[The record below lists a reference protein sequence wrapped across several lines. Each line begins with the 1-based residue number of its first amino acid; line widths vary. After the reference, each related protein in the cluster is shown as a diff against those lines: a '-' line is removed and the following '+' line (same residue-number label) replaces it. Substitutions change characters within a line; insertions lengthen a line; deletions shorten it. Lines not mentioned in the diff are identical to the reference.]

1 MTLLLIV
8 LLVAL
13 IALLIVLAV
22 DLRLRLDRF
31 AGDIVGRMDKAAADI
46 PARLEALE
54 KALERMERATR
65 EELVRNRAESAQ
77 LQLQAREELSSGLK
91 KTNDSLLAGL
101 LQLTQTNV
109 QKLDAVRETVET
121 RLDKVRAA
129 VEERLARMQLE
140 NNKNLEQMRQTV
152 DEKLQGTL
160 EKRLGESFKLVT
172 ERLEQVHKGL
182 GEMQSLAAGV
192 GDLKRVLNN
201 VKTRGVLGEV
211 QLQSLLE
218 DVLTPAQYE
227 TNVSVRNNQERVEFA
242 IRLPGAGGRHDE
254 PVLLPIDA
262 KFPLEDYQRLVQAQE
277 AGDADAVQATARQL
291 ESRLGQC
298 ARDIHQK
305 YIHPPVTTDFAIL
318 FLPTEALFAEVMRRP
333 GLAEQ
338 LQRQYRVTVAG
349 PTTLWAI
356 LTSLQMGFRTLAIE
370 KRSSEVWE
378 LLSKVKSEFGK
389 FGEALDKVQKNLQ
402 TATNSIEDI
411 ASRKRIMEKAL
422 KTVQTL
428 PNGAELTPESPPALP
443 AAQ

>member
-1 MTLLLIV
+1 MIS
-8 LLVAL
+8 LV
-13 IALLIVLAV
+13 
-22 DLRLRLDRF
+22 
-31 AGDIVGRMDKAAADI
+31 
-46 PARLEALE
+46 
-54 KALERMERATR
+54 
-65 EELVRNRAESAQ
+65 Q
-77 LQLQAREELSSGLK
+77 
-91 KTNDSLLAGL
+91 
-101 LQLTQTNV
+101 
-109 QKLDAVRETVET
+109 
-121 RLDKVRAA
+121 
-129 VEERLARMQLE
+129 MQLE
-140 NNKNLEQMRQTV
+140 NNKNLDQMRQTV

-192 GDLKRVLNN
+192 GDLKRVLGN
-201 VKTRGVLGEV
+201 VKTRGVLGEA

-242 IRLPGAGGRHDE
+242 IRMPGPGNRLE
-254 PVLLPIDA
+254 TPVLLPIDA
-262 KFPLEDYQRLVQAQE
+262 KFPLEDYQRLVLAQE
-277 AGDADAVQATARQL
+277 AGDADAVEAASRQL
-291 ESRLGQC
+291 EARLGQC
-298 ARDIHQK
+298 ARDINQK
-305 YIHPPVTTDFAIL
+305 YINPPVTTDFAIL

-402 TATNSIEDI
+402 TAANSIEEV

-428 PNGAELTPESPPALP
+428 PNGAELAPESPAALP
-443 AAQ
+443 EAQ

>member
-8 LLVAL
+8 LLLAV
-13 IALLIVLAV
+13 IALLFVLAIT
-22 DLRLRLDRF
+22 LRRRLDRF
-31 AGDIVGRMDKAAADI
+31 AGDIAGRMDKAAADI
-46 PARLEALE
+46 PARLEVLE
-54 KALERMERATR
+54 KALERTERATR
-65 EELVRNRAESAQ
+65 EELARNRTESAQ
-77 LQLQAREELSSGLK
+77 LQQQAREELSSGLK
-91 KTNDSLLAGL
+91 KTNDSLMANL
-101 LQLTQTNV
+101 LQLTQSNV

-129 VEERLARMQLE
+129 VEERLVQMQLE
-140 NNKNLEQMRQTV
+140 NNKNLDQMRQTV

-192 GDLKRVLNN
+192 GDLKRVLGN
-201 VKTRGVLGEV
+201 VKTRGVLGEA

-242 IRLPGAGGRHDE
+242 IRMPGPGNRLE
-254 PVLLPIDA
+254 TPVLLPIDA
-262 KFPLEDYQRLVQAQE
+262 KFPLEDYQRLVLAQE
-277 AGDADAVQATARQL
+277 AGDADAVEAASRQL
-291 ESRLGQC
+291 EARLGQC
-298 ARDIHQK
+298 ARDINQK
-305 YIHPPVTTDFAIL
+305 YINPPVTTDFAIL

-402 TATNSIEDI
+402 TAANSIEEV

-428 PNGAELTPESPPALP
+428 PNGAELAPESPAALP
-443 AAQ
+443 EAQ